1 MPARTGSRKGRKKRQ
16 AMKEAE
22 RGRVYLQAVYVG
34 RRSEIKRG
42 SQQISV
48 LKDDIY
54 GYIVEP
60 ENGRA
65 YAYPTLQDL
74 RKYWKR
80 G

>member
-1 MPARTGSRKGRKKRQ
+1 
-16 AMKEAE
+16 MKEAE
-22 RGRVYLQAVYVG
+22 RGRVYLQAFYVG
-34 RRSEIKRG
+34 HRSEIKRG
-42 SQQISV
+42 SQQISI

-65 YAYPTLQDL
+65 YAYPTLQEL

-80 G
+80 ANMAAGK